1 MSETNNNPTND
12 AFENLRNMIQKLEN
26 QISSIKSN
34 MPPDPKNPQNVWA
47 NPKNHQFVDNP
58 INAAWFPPMPPQMM
72 PPQMMPPQ
80 MPHQMPPQPPQVAPD
95 VAQFISMAEVLLFNA
110 MYLPFSRGASRLSD
124 FFGLVLQAKA
134 RMSREDF
141 TDQDRQAFANWCKQ
155 IGNIIDISQS
165 KGVWL
170 LDDEREFVHS
180 MATGNVW
187 NYEGGPDSDE
197 GFDGEGEFQ

>member
-1 MSETNNNPTND
+1 MSETNDNTNPTND
-12 AFENLRNMIQKLEN
+12 AFENLRSMIQKLEN

-34 MPPDPKNPQNVWA
+34 MPPDPNNPQNVWA
-47 NPKNHQFVDNP
+47 NPKNHQFVDSP
-58 INAAWFPPMPPQMM
+58 DTSPLWFPPMPPAS
-72 PPQMMPPQ
+72 PQMMPPQ
-80 MPHQMPPQPPQVAPD
+80 PPKVAPD

-124 FFGLVLQAKA
+124 FFGLVLQARE

-170 LDDEREFVHS
+170 LDDEQEFVHS
-180 MATGNVW
+180 MATGDVW